1 MPAQK
6 NLKTAPVASRSNP
19 AHKSYRHIAFVF
31 IILAVILILGVTYLA
46 LSKVTITLTPSN
58 ATVDYDFTLTLADNP
73 ENNTSTTV
81 ILPAKIMGSESPVE
95 QKFSVAAGSAVDA
108 QAEGTVTIYNNR
120 GAGQTLI
127 ATTRLLTPEGKI
139 FRLKDKIT
147 VPANSSL
154 QAKIQADEKG
164 VGGNIPP
171 TAFTIPGLS
180 ESLQKLVYGKSTTPM
195 TGGTRQI
202 GRLTATDVEKAELEL
217 TKKSSADVIAQ
228 FFEALDDKNL
238 VLIGSQTK
246 LTDGKADQE
255 LGSEVS
261 SFTFSGQLTVS
272 AVFAKQNEIL
282 ELAKTKLKE
291 SQGAKSEFVS
301 VDPASLTYELMAVDT
316 EKLAAQV
323 KVSISGLATLDPS
336 KDIFDKNLLVGF
348 TENDLKLYFSQFD
361 SIKDTKIE
369 FTPFWVKK
377 VPILKDHIIIKIE
390 K

>member
-1 MPAQK
+1 MPVQK
-6 NLKTAPVASRSNP
+6 NLKTAPIATRSNP
-19 AHKSYRHIAFVF
+19 PHKSYRRIAIVFVV
-31 IILAVILILGVTYLA
+31 LAIILILGVTYLT
-46 LSKVTITLTPSN
+46 LSKVTITFAPSN
-58 ATVDYDFTLTLADNP
+58 ETIDYDFTLTLADNP

-81 ILPAKIMGSESPVE
+81 ILPAKIMSSESPVE
-95 QKFSVAAGSAVDA
+95 QKFSVTEGSAVDA
-108 QAEGTVTIYNNR
+108 QAEGTVAIYNDR

-127 ATTRLLTPEGKI
+127 ATTRFLTPEGKI
-139 FRLKDKIT
+139 FRLKDNVI
-147 VPANSSL
+147 VPANSSI
-154 QAKIQADEKG
+154 QAKIQADKKG
-164 VGGNIPP
+164 AEGNIPP

-180 ESLQKLVYGKSTTPM
+180 ESLQKLVYAKSTAPM

-202 GRLTATDVEKAELEL
+202 GVLTATDVEKAELEL
-217 TKKSSADVIAQ
+217 TKKSSADAIAK

-246 LTDGKADQE
+246 LTDAKADQE

-261 SFTFSGQLTVS
+261 SFTFSGQLTVT
-272 AVFAKQNEIL
+272 AVFAEQNEIL
-282 ELAKTKLKE
+282 ELAKNKLKE

-301 VDPASLTYELMAVDT
+301 VDPASLTYELMSVNA
-316 EKLAAQV
+316 EKSEAQV
-323 KVSISGLATLDPS
+323 KVGISGLTTLDPS
-336 KDIFDKNLLVGF
+336 KNIFDKNLLVGF

-369 FTPFWVKK
+369 FSPFWVKK